1 MSDVSI
7 INFHRRGFQRSKP
20 KTAAVFMREGRISG
34 EESSVSI
41 DFFFASDIIY
51 SALIKLILFLRRYVS
66 PIWKIDCFF

>member
-1 MSDVSI
+1 
-7 INFHRRGFQRSKP
+7 
-20 KTAAVFMREGRISG
+20 MREGRISG